1 MKILD
6 FGIAKLHIDQ
16 KQTATGV
23 ALGTPLYMAPEQWEA
38 RADMDGR
45 VDIYALG
52 MILYECLTGTYPFDA
67 KNALQLMYAHTKKP
81 VPDPGERVPLPD
93 RLRRLVLGMV
103 QKQPEDR
110 PASMGLV
117 EAELAQILAELGG
130 AGVSAE
136 LSPIAAGPPRPMAAT
151 GDPVLS
157 FTAEPSITG
166 LGLSSSDGAGLA
178 AAAAQAA
185 ARSAAAMAQSGA
197 GPAAAAASGTGSA
210 AVAQGGAGSAA
221 AVSGTGSAAVAP
233 GGAGSAAA
241 ASGTG
246 SAAVTPGGAGSAAAL
261 AQSMAAPAVAKRPR
275 PLIPMLLA
283 IFAIAAVGAVAAMV
297 LSLRQKPSPPRPGLG
312 SAIAA
317 PSSPSQA
324 PRPSRL
330 IELGPGRFLVGRPGL
345 LQQPDGPA
353 YPVEIGRFA
362 IEAQEVSAAQLAEY
376 VQAVHPVGMSL
387 PANLETAGS
396 LPAVQL
402 TREQALGYCAWR
414 YRGGRLPTEAEWEYA
429 ARDGRSDRFYPWT
442 TPGTDPTLG
451 RASSRAN
458 VGSPSPRLEPVDSRP
473 QGSTPSGIFNML
485 GNAAEW
491 TFSTSGPYPGSR
503 ANVPRGLA
511 VVRGGNATSAALGLS
526 ATTRQFV
533 AESRADPFIGFRCA
547 VTR

>member
-93 RLRRLVLGMV
+93 RLRRLVLSMV

-117 EAELAQILAELGG
+117 ESELAQILAELGG

-157 FTAEPSITG
+157 FTAEPSTTG
-166 LGLSSSDGAGLA
+166 PGLSLSDGVGLA

-185 ARSAAAMAQSGA
+185 ARSAAAVGQSGA
-197 GPAAAAASGTGSA
+197 GAAAAAQSGP
-210 AVAQGGAGSAA
+210 GSAA
-221 AVSGTGSAAVAP
+221 ATQS
-233 GGAGSAAA
+233 GAGA
-241 ASGTG
+241 
-246 SAAVTPGGAGSAAAL
+246 AAAL

-275 PLIPMLLA
+275 PLVPLLLA
-283 IFAIAAVGAVAAMV
+283 IGAIAAVGAVAATA
-297 LSLRQKPSPPRPGLG
+297 LSLRQKPAVPRPGLG
-312 SAIAA
+312 PASDT
-317 PSSPSQA
+317 PSPPGQA

-330 IELGPGRFLVGRPGL
+330 IELGPGKFLVGRPGL

-353 YPVEIGRFA
+353 YWVEIGRFA
-362 IEAQEVSAAQLAEY
+362 IEALEVSAAQLAQY
-376 VQAVHPVGMSL
+376 VQAVHPVGLSL
-387 PANLETAGS
+387 SANLETAGN

-402 TREQALGYCAWR
+402 TREQAQGYCAWR

-429 ARDGRSDRFYPWT
+429 ARDGRGDRFYPWSAA
-442 TPGTDPTLG
+442 GTDPTLG

-473 QGSTPSGIFNML
+473 QGSTQSGIFNML

-511 VVRGGNATSAALGLS
+511 VVRGGHAASAAVGLS

-533 AESRADPFIGFRCA
+533 AESRTDPFIGFRCA